1 MIAQADASL
10 GPERQVMVGEIM
22 SHLQQQAAAV
32 PLFAYQFVYAAA
44 SGPEVAPAAGR
55 RHPRVRDE
63 LEGIDGAT

>member
-44 SGPEVAPAAGR
+44 SDLKWRPRPDDVIPASEMRWRA
-55 RHPRVRDE
+55 
-63 LEGIDGAT
+63 